1 MCLTLKFNINQINT
15 TMKKNGLI
23 VFLMFLFIGTSI
35 AQTQVKAKRTN
46 EDKAK
51 KQTEILT
58 QQLNL
63 SGEQQTKLQEMIL
76 YKLNQIDKIKQK
88 YPENQKKERNA
99 ELREIRS
106 SFAANMKSLLNAEQF
121 EKWNKAREA
130 KMAKAKENK
139 GKQTNPKT
147 EDNTGGAEDI
157 F

>member
-1 MCLTLKFNINQINT
+1 
-15 TMKKNGLI
+15 MKKNGII
-23 VFLMFLFIGTSI
+23 VILMFLFIGTSI

-46 EDKAK
+46 VEKAK

-63 SGEQQTKLQEMIL
+63 SAEQQTKLQEMIL
-76 YKLNQIDKIKQK
+76 YKLNQIDNVKQK
-88 YPENQKKERNA
+88 YPENQKKDRNA

-121 EKWNKAREA
+121 EKWNKAREDRI
-130 KMAKAKENK
+130 AKAKENK
-139 GKQTNPKT
+139 GKVKKSKAVEN
-147 EDNTGGAEDI
+147 EGDAEDI

>member
-1 MCLTLKFNINQINT
+1 
-15 TMKKNGLI
+15 
-23 VFLMFLFIGTSI
+23 MFLFIGTSI

-46 EDKAK
+46 VEKAK

-63 SGEQQTKLQEMIL
+63 SAEQQTKLQEMIL
-76 YKLNQIDKIKQK
+76 YKLNQIDNVKQK
-88 YPENQKKERNA
+88 YPENQKKDRNA

-121 EKWNKAREA
+121 EKWNKAREDRI
-130 KMAKAKENK
+130 AKAKENK
-139 GKQTNPKT
+139 GKVKKSKAVEN
-147 EDNTGGAEDI
+147 EGDAEDI